1 MGELLALERTAHE
14 AVLARHDQHLAL
26 VRQSLGSALV
36 REAEVEAWVPSE
48 EYSHSMHL
56 LGEVGRL
63 AVKGALHTPE
73 GRISRISLRENFDSS
88 VIEMLH
94 TDHQFREKLEINRE
108 RKHLVHHGKVLA
120 HDGKTTVHGLCK
132 NGAESAALEAKQDE
146 RMLPVAA
153 RCAADE
159 RTVVRVETLPVGG
172 FLVGVSM
179 DPKEAMARYGKQFY
193 EDLGF
198 REGLGFLQ
206 WYYRLDEHTLIA
218 ASYSVDASDLQT
230 MRETWAKFG
239 GRIPPGEATD
249 TWLDHRIEG
258 QASLEQVRDLVI
270 RIRDHFYEK
279 RGITTKRYSVDE
291 FMAMNQASADAI
303 FELYLKLAAAHHT
316 GVKGKA
322 IHALVEGLLQNP
334 QNMRAEVRQQLA
346 KIHRSRLLEKQ
357 DSALIEQLLRY
368 AAAEHLREGLRLL
381 GTSELP
387 VVGIN
392 VRPVDLNQQIAF
404 AYEMAAKIQAG
415 VAAGRT
421 YGGCTR
427 AINLSEQA
435 NRDETPGADL
445 RPQDA
450 FGGKADGEASMD
462 KKTWKKKWA
471 VCGINNCPTRGE
483 DPRRPLKTV
492 CGPCGICMQRCQ
504 KIFDAGHNPSKAT
517 RADFSLG

>member
-1 MGELLALERTAHE
+1 MGEVLALERTAHE

-26 VRQSLGSALV
+26 VRRFLGDAGIRPLV
-36 REAEVEAWVPSE
+36 EAEAWVSSE

-63 AVKGALHTPE
+63 AVMGALDTPE
-73 GRISRISLRENFDSS
+73 GRISGASLRENFDSS

-94 TDHQFREKLEINRE
+94 TDRQFREKLEINRE
-108 RKHLVHHGKVLA
+108 RKHIVHQGKVLA
-120 HDGKTTVHGLCK
+120 HDGKTGMHGLCK
-132 NGAESAALEAKQDE
+132 NGAESAALEAIADE

-159 RTVVRVETLPVGG
+159 RNVVRVEALPVGG

-179 DPKEAMARYGKQFY
+179 DPKEAMARHGSQFY

-198 REGLGFLQ
+198 REGLAFLQ
-206 WYYRLDEHTLIA
+206 WYYRVDEHTLIA
-218 ASYSVDASDLQT
+218 ASYSVDASDLQI
-230 MRETWAKFG
+230 MREVWAEFG
-239 GRIPPGEATD
+239 GQIPAGEATD

-258 QASLEQVRDLVI
+258 EGKLEYVRELVV
-270 RIRDHFYEK
+270 RIRDRFYEK

-291 FMAMNQASADAI
+291 FMAMNQASGDAI

-322 IHALVEGLLQNP
+322 IHALVEGLLDNP
-334 QNMRAEVRQQLA
+334 QNMRAEIHQQLSR
-346 KIHRSRLLEKQ
+346 IRRSRLLEKQ
-357 DSALIEQLLRY
+357 DAALIEQLLRY
-368 AAAEHLREGLRLL
+368 AAAEHLRDGLRLL

-387 VVGIN
+387 VVGLN
-392 VRPVDLNQQIAF
+392 YMPADLNQQMAF
-404 AYEMAAKIQAG
+404 AREMATKIQAG

-427 AINLSEQA
+427 ALNLSE
-435 NRDETPGADL
+435 NRNTDEPDTDL

-450 FGGKADGEASMD
+450 FGGKDDPGEED
-462 KKTWKKKWA
+462 RKLDNNGLIRCIKCRQNVPKRQVVKKTCWE
-471 VCGINNCPTRGE
+471 CPKCRHKV
-483 DPRRPLKTV
+483 D
-492 CGPCGICMQRCQ
+492 ICSGKVLREG
-504 KIFDAGHNPSKAT
+504 DA
-517 RADFSLG
+517 